1 MLRASDFKK
10 FGTLLELGI
19 WNLEILIIMSKSFI
33 KNLNKAHCIGAGGIG
48 VSAVAKLLHLNGVKV
63 TGYDNAKSEITAQL
77 EVMGIGMRYGDEHQ
91 NLKSDIDLVI
101 YSSAVPKNHPE
112 RVAAAK
118 AKVKEFS
125 YFEFLGK
132 FSADYETI
140 AVAGTHG
147 KSTTTAML
155 GLIAEAAGLD
165 PTVIVGSLVK
175 TFPYGNLRV
184 GKSKLLIV
192 EACEYE
198 EHFLELHPQGLII
211 TNIEADHL
219 DYFKNLDAIT
229 QAFRKLINLLPED
242 GMLVLNNDNEICHNM
257 DFFKDIFIT
266 RFGIKEKATYR
277 AENLRQSGGWNN
289 FDLVKYGAKGTRT
302 LADMGLKIP
311 GAHNVA
317 NALAAASMALEW
329 GVEPRVIKN
338 TLEDFGGIWRRFERI
353 GGYNGATIFSDYGH
367 HPTAIRATVQAAR
380 DFYNGRRVVLVFQPH
395 HHNRTKELFNE
406 FVDSLVLPD
415 VSVVADIYDV
425 AGREAEADQNVTSE
439 NLVAKM
445 KSKNLG
451 RANQFIW
458 SGDVPS
464 TKILLEKIIKPDDI
478 VIIMGAGNIYR
489 IANELISNNS

>member
-1 MLRASDFKK
+1 MQ
-10 FGTLLELGI
+10 
-19 WNLEILIIMSKSFI
+19 KSFI
-33 KNLNKAHCIGAGGIG
+33 KNLKKVHCIGAGGIG
-48 VSAVAKLLHLNGVKV
+48 VSAVAKLLHLNGVAV
-63 TGYDNAKSEITAQL
+63 TGYDNSKSEITAQL
-77 EVMGIGMRYGDEHQ
+77 EAMGIGMRYGNEVAG
-91 NLKSDIDLVI
+91 SMSEIDLVI

-112 RVAAAK
+112 RAAVARAK
-118 AKVKEFS
+118 IKELS

-175 TFPYGNLRV
+175 TFPHGNLRV

-219 DYFKNLDAIT
+219 DYFKNLDAII
-229 QAFRKLINLLPED
+229 QAFRKFINLLPED
-242 GMLVLNNDNEICHNM
+242 GILVLNNDNEPCHKM

-266 RFGIKEKATYR
+266 RFGINEKGTYR
-277 AENLRQSGGWNN
+277 AENLRQGSGWNN
-289 FDLVKYGAKGTRT
+289 FDLVKYGGKGTRV
-302 LADMGLKIP
+302 LAEMGLKIP

-338 TLEDFGGIWRRFERI
+338 TLEDFAGIWRRFERI
-353 GGYNGATIFSDYGH
+353 GEYNGATIFSDYGH

-380 DFYNGRRVVLVFQPH
+380 DFFGSRRVVLAFQPH

-406 FVDSLVLPD
+406 FVDSLMLPD
-415 VSVVADIYDV
+415 VSIVSDIYDV
-425 AGREAEADQNVTSE
+425 AGREAEADQEVSSE
-439 NLVAKM
+439 QLVAKM
-445 KSKNLG
+445 KSKNPD

-458 SGDVPS
+458 SGDVAS
-464 TKILLEKIIKPDDI
+464 TKTLLEKIIKPYDI
-478 VIIMGAGNIYR
+478 VIIMGAGNIYK
-489 IANELISNNS
+489 IANELVSK

>member
-1 MLRASDFKK
+1 MGKK
-10 FGTLLELGI
+10 
-19 WNLEILIIMSKSFI
+19 NFI
-33 KNLNKAHCIGAGGIG
+33 KNLKKVHCIGAGGIG

-63 TGYDNAKSEITAQL
+63 SGYDNARSEITAQL
-77 EVMGIGMRYGDEHQ
+77 EAMGIKMSYGNEHQ
-91 NLKSDIDLVI
+91 TLGGVYVI
-101 YSSAVPKNHPE
+101 VYSSAVPKSHPE

-118 AKVKEFS
+118 AKIKELS

-198 EHFLELHPQGLII
+198 EHFLELQPQGLII

-219 DYFKNLDAIT
+219 DYFKNLDNIK

-242 GMLVLNNDNEICHNM
+242 GILVLNNDDAACHEM

-266 RFGIKEKATYR
+266 RFGINEKATYR
-277 AENLRQSGGWNN
+277 AENLSQGSGWNN
-289 FDLVKYGAKGTRT
+289 FDLVKYSGKGTRT
-302 LADMGLKIP
+302 LAEMGLKIP
-311 GAHNVA
+311 GVHNVA

-338 TLEDFGGIWRRFERI
+338 TLEDFGGIWRRFERV
-353 GGYNGATIFSDYGH
+353 GEYNGATIFSDYGH
-367 HPTAIRATVQAAR
+367 HPTAIRATIQAAR
-380 DFYNGRRVVLVFQPH
+380 DFYSGRRIVLAFQPH

-415 VSVVADIYDV
+415 ISVVADIYDV
-425 AGREAEADQNVTSE
+425 AGREAEADQEVTSE
-439 NLVAKM
+439 ALVEKM
-445 KSKNLG
+445 KSKQPD

-458 SGDVPS
+458 SGDVAS
-464 TKILLEKIIKPDDI
+464 TKTLLQTLIKPNDI
-478 VIIMGAGNIYR
+478 VIIMGAGNIYK
-489 IANELISNNS
+489 IAGELVH